1 MLKEIDIYTA
11 FNQMSSS
18 TNASKTISRL
28 YNARKNLL
36 DLLISQGYD
45 VDGYTSFGVNEV
57 NAMFMH
63 KQLDMLVEMKSNK
76 DKDNK
81 DNKDKDKGKYKKKA
95 YIKFHLE
102 KMLSTSHINDLI
114 EDLYILGAGGEI
126 GGMGISA
133 NANDTVL
140 TDKDVLIIVTRQEV
154 KTMNQYLNRLFL
166 QGRFIVLLSL
176 DRLQFNILNH
186 QYVPPHTILSKEESD
201 EMMKKYN
208 VADKSQLPDISRYD
222 PVALAIGMRPGDVC
236 KIDRASKSAV
246 HSTYYRVC
254 VQ

>member
-1 MLKEIDIYTA
+1 
-11 FNQMSSS
+11 MSSS
-18 TNASKTISRL
+18 NASRTIARL

-36 DLLISQGYD
+36 DLLTVQGYD
-45 VDGYTSFGVNEV
+45 VEGYTNFGVNEV
-57 NAMFMH
+57 NAMYAH
-63 KQLDMLVEMKSNK
+63 KQLDMLVETKTSSSSSSS
-76 DKDNK
+76 
-81 DNKDKDKGKYKKKA
+81 DKGKEKNRPKKKA

-102 KMLSTSHINDLI
+102 KMLSSGHINDLI
-114 EDLYILGAGGEI
+114 EDLYVLGSGGEI
-126 GGMGISA
+126 GGMGTSA

-140 TDKDVLIIVTRQEV
+140 TEKDTLIIVTKQEV
-154 KTMNQYLNRLFL
+154 KTMNQYLNQLFL

-186 QYVPPHTILSKEESD
+186 QYVPPHTILLKEEVD

-236 KIDRASKSAV
+236 KIDRASKSAI

>member
-1 MLKEIDIYTA
+1 MA
-11 FNQMSSS
+11 SS

-36 DLLISQGYD
+36 DLLMSQGYD
-45 VDGYTSFGVNEV
+45 VEGYTNFGVNEV
-57 NAMFMH
+57 NAMFIH
-63 KQLDMLVEMKSNK
+63 KQLDMLVETKSNK
-76 DKDNK
+76 DKGNKEK
-81 DNKDKDKGKYKKKA
+81 DNHKKKA

-102 KMLSTSHINDLI
+102 KMLSTSHINDLV

-154 KTMNQYLNRLFL
+154 KTMNQYLNQLFL

>member
-1 MLKEIDIYTA
+1 
-11 FNQMSSS
+11 MSS
-18 TNASKTISRL
+18 NASKTIARL

-36 DLLISQGYD
+36 DLLMVQGYD
-45 VDGYTSFGVNEV
+45 VEGYTHFGVNEV
-57 NAMFMH
+57 NAMYAH
-63 KQLDMLVEMKSNK
+63 KQLDMLVETKLSSSSSDKSK
-76 DKDNK
+76 EKK
-81 DNKDKDKGKYKKKA
+81 EEGKSKPKKKA

-102 KMLSTSHINDLI
+102 KMLSTGHINDLI
-114 EDLYILGAGGEI
+114 EDLYVLGSGGEV
-126 GGMGISA
+126 GGLGIST

-140 TDKDVLIIVTRQEV
+140 TERDTLIIVTKQEV
-154 KTMNQYLNRLFL
+154 KTMNQYLNQLFL

-186 QYVPPHTILSKEESD
+186 QYVPPHTILSKEELD

-236 KIDRASKSAV
+236 KIDRPSKSAI

>member
-1 MLKEIDIYTA
+1 
-11 FNQMSSS
+11 MSS
-18 TNASKTISRL
+18 NASKTIARL
-28 YNARKNLL
+28 YNTRKNLL
-36 DLLISQGYD
+36 DLLMVQGYD
-45 VDGYTSFGVNEV
+45 VEGYTNFGVNEV
-57 NAMFMH
+57 NAMYAH
-63 KQLDMLVEMKSNK
+63 KQLDMLVETKSSSSSSS
-76 DKDNK
+76 DKSK
-81 DNKDKDKGKYKKKA
+81 EKEGKANGKPKKKA

-102 KMLSTSHINDLI
+102 KMLSTGHINDLI
-114 EDLYILGAGGEI
+114 EDLYVLGSGGEV
-126 GGMGISA
+126 GGLGIST

-140 TDKDVLIIVTRQEV
+140 TEKDTLIIVTKQEV
-154 KTMNQYLNRLFL
+154 KTMNQYLNQLFL

-186 QYVPPHTILSKEESD
+186 QYVPPHTILSKEELD

-236 KIDRASKSAV
+236 KIDRPSKSAI

>member
-1 MLKEIDIYTA
+1 
-11 FNQMSSS
+11 MSS
-18 TNASKTISRL
+18 NASKTIARL

-36 DLLISQGYD
+36 DLLMVQGYD
-45 VDGYTSFGVNEV
+45 IEGYTNFGVNEV
-57 NAMFMH
+57 NAMYAH
-63 KQLDMLVEMKSNK
+63 KQLDMLVETKLSSSSSDKSK
-76 DKDNK
+76 EKKEGDKSK
-81 DNKDKDKGKYKKKA
+81 PKKKA
-95 YIKFHLE
+95 YVKFHLE
-102 KMLSTSHINDLI
+102 KMLSTGHINDLI
-114 EDLYILGAGGEI
+114 EDLYVLGSGGEV
-126 GGMGISA
+126 GGLGIST

-140 TDKDVLIIVTRQEV
+140 TEKDMLIIVTKQEV
-154 KTMNQYLNRLFL
+154 KTMNQYLNQLFL

-186 QYVPPHTILSKEESD
+186 QYVPPHTILLKEELD

-236 KIDRASKSAV
+236 KIDRPSKSAI

>member
-1 MLKEIDIYTA
+1 MV
-11 FNQMSSS
+11 
-18 TNASKTISRL
+18 
-28 YNARKNLL
+28 
-36 DLLISQGYD
+36 QGYD
-45 VDGYTSFGVNEV
+45 VEGYTNFGVNEV
-57 NAMFMH
+57 NAMYAH
-63 KQLDMLVEMKSNK
+63 KQLDMLVETKSSSSSSSS
-76 DKDNK
+76 DKSK
-81 DNKDKDKGKYKKKA
+81 EKEQGKSKPKKKA

-102 KMLSTSHINDLI
+102 KMLSAGHINDLI
-114 EDLYILGAGGEI
+114 EDLYVLGSGGEV
-126 GGMGISA
+126 GGLGIST

-140 TDKDVLIIVTRQEV
+140 TEMDTLIIVTKQEV
-154 KTMNQYLNRLFL
+154 KTMNQYLNQLFL

-186 QYVPPHTILSKEESD
+186 QYVPPHTILSKEETD
-201 EMMKKYN
+201 DMMKKYN

-236 KIDRASKSAV
+236 KIDRPSKSAI

>member
-1 MLKEIDIYTA
+1 
-11 FNQMSSS
+11 MSS
-18 TNASKTISRL
+18 NASKTIARL
-28 YNARKNLL
+28 YNTRKNLL
-36 DLLISQGYD
+36 DLLMVQGYD
-45 VDGYTSFGVNEV
+45 VGGYTNFGVNEV
-57 NAMFMH
+57 NAMYAH
-63 KQLDMLVEMKSNK
+63 KQLDMLVETKSSSSS
-76 DKDNK
+76 DKSKEKEGNA
-81 DNKDKDKGKYKKKA
+81 NGKPKKKA

-102 KMLSTSHINDLI
+102 KMLSAGHINDLI
-114 EDLYILGAGGEI
+114 EDLYVLGSGGEV
-126 GGMGISA
+126 GGLGIST

-140 TDKDVLIIVTRQEV
+140 TERDTLIIVTKQEV
-154 KTMNQYLNRLFL
+154 KTMNQYLNQLFL

-186 QYVPPHTILSKEESD
+186 QYVPPHTILSKEELD

-208 VADKSQLPDISRYD
+208 VGDKSQLPDISRYD

-236 KIDRASKSAV
+236 KIDRPSKSAI

>member
-1 MLKEIDIYTA
+1 
-11 FNQMSSS
+11 MSSS
-18 TNASKTISRL
+18 NASKTIARL
-28 YNARKNLL
+28 YTARKNLL
-36 DLLISQGYD
+36 DLLTVQGYD
-45 VDGYTSFGVNEV
+45 VEGYTNFGVNEV
-57 NAMFMH
+57 NAMYAH
-63 KQLDMLVEMKSNK
+63 KQLDMLVETKSSSS
-76 DKDNK
+76 
-81 DNKDKDKGKYKKKA
+81 DKGKYKDKEGKEKIKPKKKT
-95 YIKFHLE
+95 YVKFHLE
-102 KMLSTSHINDLI
+102 KMLSSGHINDLI
-114 EDLYILGAGGEI
+114 EDLYVLGSGGEI

-140 TDKDVLIIVTRQEV
+140 TEKDTLIIVTKQEV
-154 KTMNQYLNRLFL
+154 KTMNQYLNQLFL

-186 QYVPPHTILSKEESD
+186 QYVPPHTILSKEEMD

-208 VADKSQLPDISRYD
+208 VANKSQLPDISRYD

-236 KIDRASKSAV
+236 KIDRPSKSAV

>member
-1 MLKEIDIYTA
+1 
-11 FNQMSSS
+11 MSS
-18 TNASKTISRL
+18 NASKTIARL

-36 DLLISQGYD
+36 DLLTVQGYD
-45 VDGYTSFGVNEV
+45 VEGYTNFCVNEV
-57 NAMFMH
+57 NAMYAH
-63 KQLDMLVEMKSNK
+63 KQLDMLVETKSPSSSKETDKNK
-76 DKDNK
+76 P
-81 DNKDKDKGKYKKKA
+81 KKKA

-102 KMLSTSHINDLI
+102 KMLSAGHINDLI
-114 EDLYILGAGGEI
+114 EDLYVLGAGGEI
-126 GGMGISA
+126 GGLGIST

-140 TDKDVLIIVTRQEV
+140 TEKDMLIIVTKQEV
-154 KTMNQYLNRLFL
+154 KTMNQYLNQLFL

-186 QYVPPHTILSKEESD
+186 QYVPPHTILSKEELN

-208 VADKSQLPDISRYD
+208 VGDKSQLPDISRYD

-236 KIDRASKSAV
+236 KIDRPSKSAI